1 MRPPHF
7 VVRKRAARES
17 NEAFL
22 WYEDQQP
29 ELGERFRSDLEQVLD
44 RIAEAPARF
53 PVVERSVRI
62 ARLNVFPYT
71 VYFDFKENRVAIL
84 SVLHQRRH
92 PDTWKRR

>member
-1 MRPPHF
+1 MRPRV
-7 VVRKRAARES
+7 VVRKKAARES

-29 ELGERFRSDLEQVLD
+29 GLGDRFRSDLERVLD
-44 RIAEAPARF
+44 RIADAPAQF

-62 ARLNVFPYT
+62 ARLTVFPYT
-71 VYFDFKENRVAIL
+71 VYFDFRENRVAIL

-92 PDTWKRR
+92 PDTWKRRG